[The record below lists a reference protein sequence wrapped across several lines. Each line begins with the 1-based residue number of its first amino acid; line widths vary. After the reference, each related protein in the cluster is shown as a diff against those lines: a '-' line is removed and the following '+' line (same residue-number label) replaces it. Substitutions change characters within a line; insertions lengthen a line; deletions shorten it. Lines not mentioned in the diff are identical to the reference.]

1 MIHAPTQT
9 PGRLEGPLT
18 VGGPR
23 EGAGPVPRV
32 VGLDLSLTSTGV
44 ASNAGWTERI
54 RTRPGADP
62 FTRLRTIRSEVL
74 DRVRGG
80 LEHADLV
87 VVEGPAFRG
96 AGNETGHHQRAGL
109 WWLVLEAIDA
119 RDIPWAQVPPA
130 CLKRYATGKG
140 NASKDEVLAAVIR
153 RFPAVEVAGNDA
165 ADALV
170 LAAMGADHMGV
181 PMVEMPAAHR
191 TGLAK
196 VAWPTLAARSET

>member
-1 MIHAPTQT
+1 VKVI
-9 PGRLEGPLT
+9 
-18 VGGPR
+18 
-23 EGAGPVPRV
+23 
-32 VGLDLSLTSTGV
+32 GLDLSLTSTGV
-44 ASNAGWTERI
+44 ASNAGWADRI
-54 RTRPGADP
+54 RTRPALDP
-62 FTRLRTIRSEVL
+62 FDRLRSIRSNVL
-74 DRVRGG
+74 DHVR
-80 LEHADLV
+80 HADLV

-119 RDIPWAQVPPA
+119 RSIPWAQVPPA

-153 RFPAVEVAGNDA
+153 RFPAVEVAGNDE

-170 LAAMGADHMGV
+170 LAAMGADHLGC

-196 VAWPTLAARSET
+196 VAWPARELPANEGS